1 MHILQFNMNTAFP
14 YGNLQEEIFMDQL
27 EGFSTD
33 LNLVCQLH
41 KSIYEIKKASQVWN
55 ATINTFLLT

>member
-1 MHILQFNMNTAFP
+1 MNTAFP